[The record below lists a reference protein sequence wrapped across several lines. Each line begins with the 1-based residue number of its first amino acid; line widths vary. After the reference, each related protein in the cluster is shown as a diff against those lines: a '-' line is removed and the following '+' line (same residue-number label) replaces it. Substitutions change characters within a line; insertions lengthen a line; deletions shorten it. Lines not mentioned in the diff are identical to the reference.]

1 MYRCHRLERDLNA
14 TLETAERAT
23 TLSADIEFI
32 LRFKKKRGEQTRV
45 DAAELAEMTQSTI
58 NETNAL
64 LADAK
69 ALRGSMNA
77 KK

>member
-1 MYRCHRLERDLNA
+1 MDRDLNA

-23 TLSADIEFI
+23 LLSADIEFV
-32 LRFKKKRGEQTRV
+32 LRFKKKRGEKAPV
-45 DAAELAEMTQSTI
+45 DAAELAEMTQST
-58 NETNAL
+58 TDGANAL

-69 ALRGSMNA
+69 ALRGSMVT